1 MPTPESAE
9 FAETVDDCAS
19 DAAAADGAELADAGM
34 PAVPAACVMRAGN
47 AGESDGAAPAESR
60 TIDCSRA
67 QDPETG
73 RASASR
79 VRALG
84 EAAAPAI
91 VEARRAFHRHPELS
105 GHELHTC
112 EMLCEQ
118 LDDLGIPYRRVAN
131 NGILATIAG
140 TAPGAYDEAGR
151 PRRRVALRTDIDAL
165 PVTEKTG
172 EPFASEREGVM
183 HACGHDAHM
192 AMMLGAVRILSSM
205 TDALAGEVR
214 VIFQPAEEISIG
226 ALSMIEAGALEGVD
240 AIYGA
245 HIWSEV
251 DAGEVSCAPGQRMAN
266 TDWFRV
272 DIEGVSA
279 HGSMPHKGVDAV
291 VVGAE
296 LVMSLQ
302 VLVSRDVSPFEPV
315 VVTVGEFHGGE
326 ARNIMAGRAWLTGT
340 VRTWSSELRAEV
352 PERLERIVKKVASA
366 FGAKATFTFE
376 QGNAG
381 LANDADCA
389 EVARRAVIDVL
400 GEAGVADYRGT
411 LSGEDFSEYLRY
423 VPGVFCFVGTRN
435 PAVGATHPQHSCYY
449 TIDESVLPKG
459 SMVAAQW
466 ACRMLAE

>member
-1 MPTPESAE
+1 MPTPVSASCASSAE
-9 FAETVDDCAS
+9 FVAAGKPVAGS
-19 DAAAADGAELADAGM
+19 AAAAPADAFGEL
-34 PAVPAACVMRAGN
+34 
-47 AGESDGAAPAESR
+47 GESAALPA
-60 TIDCSRA
+60 IDPVELLRA
-67 QDPETG
+67 QTPETG
-73 RASASR
+73 REIAAR

-84 EAAAPAI
+84 EEAAPAI
-91 VEARRAFHRHPELS
+91 IRARRAFHRRPELS
-105 GHELHTC
+105 GNETHTC
-112 EMLCEQ
+112 EMLCDH
-118 LDDLGIPYRRVAN
+118 LDELGIPYKRVAK

-151 PRRRVALRTDIDAL
+151 PRRRVALRADIDAL

-172 EPFASEREGVM
+172 APFASENEGVM

-192 AMMLGAVRILSSM
+192 AMMLGAVHILRDM
-205 TDALAGEVR
+205 TDQLAGEVR
-214 VIFQPAEEISIG
+214 IIFQPAEEISIG

-251 DAGEVSCAPGQRMAN
+251 DAGTVSCAPGQRMAN

-279 HGSMPHKGVDAV
+279 HGSMPHKGVDAIV
-291 VVGAE
+291 VASE

-326 ARNIMAGRAWLTGT
+326 ARNIMAGRAYLTGT
-340 VRTWSSELRAEV
+340 VRTWSRELRAEV
-352 PERLERIVKKVASA
+352 PGRLERIVKKVASA

-381 LANDADCA
+381 LANDPACA
-389 EVARRAVIDVL
+389 EVARQAVIDVL
-400 GEAGVADYRGT
+400 GDAGVADYRGT
-411 LSGEDFSEYLRY
+411 LSGEDFSEYLRF

-435 PAVGATHPQHSCYY
+435 PEIGATHPQHSCYY
-449 TIDESVLPKG
+449 TVDEDVLAKG

-466 ACRMLAE
+466 ACRMLA

>member
-1 MPTPESAE
+1 MSTPVSVASAE
-9 FAETVDDCAS
+9 SVESGKPTGCAGTVPP
-19 DAAAADGAELADAGM
+19 AALGGSAGALGSAGAPAADPAELA
-34 PAVPAACVMRAGN
+34 
-47 AGESDGAAPAESR
+47 
-60 TIDCSRA
+60 RA

-73 RASASR
+73 RETARR

-84 EAAAPAI
+84 EEAAPALI
-91 VEARRAFHRHPELS
+91 EARRAFHRFPELS
-105 GHELHTC
+105 GNESHTC
-112 EMLCEQ
+112 EMLCAH
-118 LDDLGIPYRRVAN
+118 LDELGVPYKRVAK

-140 TAPGAYDEAGR
+140 TAPGAYDKAGR
-151 PRRRVALRTDIDAL
+151 PRRRVALRADIDAL

-172 EPFASEREGVM
+172 APFSSENEGVM

-192 AMMLGAVRILSSM
+192 AMMLGAVRILRDMADRLS
-205 TDALAGEVR
+205 GEVR

-251 DAGEVSCAPGQRMAN
+251 DAGTVSCAPGQRMAN
-266 TDWFRV
+266 TDWFRI

-326 ARNIMAGRAWLTGT
+326 ARNIMAGHAYLTGT
-340 VRTWSSELRAEV
+340 VRTWSAELRAEV
-352 PERLERIVKKVASA
+352 PDRLARIVEKVASA
-366 FGAKATFTFE
+366 FGAKATFAFE

-381 LANDADCA
+381 LANDPACA
-389 EVARRAVIDVL
+389 EVARQAVIDVL
-400 GEAGVADYRGT
+400 GEAGVSDYRGT
-411 LSGEDFSEYLRY
+411 LSGEDFSEYLRF

-435 PAVGATHPQHSCYY
+435 PEVGAVHPQHSCYY
-449 TIDESVLPKG
+449 TVDEDVLAKG

-466 ACRMLAE
+466 ACRMLA